1 MYSSQNIIRA
11 IKQRRKGCAGH
22 AARVGN
28 NRQGKHLY
36 TGNLKVKDHLG
47 DLDLD
52 GRAIIKWIL
61 KIEFCAE

>member
-1 MYSSQNIIRA
+1 
-11 IKQRRKGCAGH
+11 
-22 AARVGN
+22 VGN
-28 NRQGKHLY
+28 KRQGKQLY

-61 KIEFCAE
+61 KMEFCAD